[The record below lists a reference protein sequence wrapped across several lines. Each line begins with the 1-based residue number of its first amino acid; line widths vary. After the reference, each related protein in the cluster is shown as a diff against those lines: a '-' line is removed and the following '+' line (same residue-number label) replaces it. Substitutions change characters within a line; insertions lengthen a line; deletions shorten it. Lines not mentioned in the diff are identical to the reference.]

1 MLGIGVT
8 SVLLVVVVIVVVPD
22 VSVLL
27 LVVLGMVVLNIGD
40 FSKDIA
46 L

>member
-8 SVLLVVVVIVVVPD
+8 SVLFVVVVVAD

-27 LVVLGMVVLNIGD
+27 LVILGMVVLNIGD